1 MSDTRVAHGCT
12 AGAETVSLGTLG
24 KEQSEVSE
32 VWRLFP
38 DYHTDL
44 RLWSCRSRSQRV
56 LWCLGGFIESGA
68 RKIRS
73 SSRRLDMISTTPG
86 GTHGSFEVTCRPR
99 RLTTAAKATAVCLCS
114 IVFDSSLDI
123 GRRTALGKS
132 LSYLLSSRP
141 REWYT
146 WRILPTHLF
155 ETVLNSGR
163 SSCRSKDFA

>member
-1 MSDTRVAHGCT
+1 M
-12 AGAETVSLGTLG
+12 
-24 KEQSEVSE
+24 K
-32 VWRLFP
+32 
-38 DYHTDL
+38 Y
-44 RLWSCRSRSQRV
+44 
-56 LWCLGGFIESGA
+56 GGFFRTTTQICDSGAAIRDHSEYSGASGVPIELGA

-73 SSRRLDMISTTPG
+73 SSRRLDMIQTTPG

-99 RLTTAAKATAVCLCS
+99 RLTTAVKAIAVCLRS

-146 WRILPTHLF
+146 WRMLQTHLF
-155 ETVLNSGR
+155 EIVLNS
-163 SSCRSKDFA
+163 CRSFRRSKELRLTAAPNQSMPAQH